1 MKQTS
6 LSFPGVIIKILDSG
20 CLTILTN
27 GSLILAT
34 PELTFSSGMQE
45 SVRV

>member
-1 MKQTS
+1 MNQTS
-6 LSFPGVIIKILDSG
+6 HSLPGVIIKIQDSG

-34 PELTFSSGMQE
+34 PELTFFSVMQE

>member
-1 MKQTS
+1 MNQTS
-6 LSFPGVIIKILDSG
+6 HSLPDVIIKIQDSG
-20 CLTILTN
+20 YLTILTN

-34 PELTFSSGMQE
+34 PELTFSSVMQE